1 MVVHVEHREPMT
13 AHRASPVGAWK
24 RHDGS
29 MAWHGYR
36 VIDAD
41 GHGGEPPRWRRRIPD
56 AFRSQMATYVRS
68 MKQTYADVP
77 GGGLQ
82 LSDGNPRQASWD
94 DEDEVDFDPTMRPGM
109 SDPAARLDDMDL
121 EGIDVTVMFPPGSGE
136 EWALGDPAFAGALC
150 RVLNDARAEYA
161 AFAPERLKLVAKLPM
176 LEPTMAAE
184 ELERCVTEHQFVGMV
199 TAQHILERNLDD
211 PAFDVVWASGAAA
224 RRPGVRA
231 RWRASA
237 RPGADRDRPVLD
249 TRLAK
254 HAIAHP
260 VGAMLALTSFT
271 VGGVLARFPDL
282 RVAFLE
288 AGAGWLPFWLERLDE
303 HWELLPEQAPALD
316 RPPSTYFLGRG
327 FVSCEPEERSVPWVL
342 DRVGD
347 ETVCYASDY
356 CHWDCAFPRSVE
368 LLAERAD
375 LSDARKAAVLA
386 SNAARLYG
394 LAVPGSGTLEP

>member
-1 MVVHVEHREPMT
+1 
-13 AHRASPVGAWK
+13 
-24 RHDGS
+24 
-29 MAWHGYR
+29 MAWQGYA
-36 VIDAD
+36 VVDAD

-56 AFRSQMATYVRS
+56 PFRARMAEYVAS
-68 MKQTYADVP
+68 MKRTYADVP

-82 LSDGNPRQASWD
+82 VSDANPRDATWD
-94 DEDEVDFDPTMRPGM
+94 DEDEVDFDPSMRVGM

-121 EGIDVTVMFPPGSGE
+121 EGIDVAVMFPPGSGE
-136 EWALGDPAFAGALC
+136 EWALGDPAFAAALC

-161 AFAPERLKLVAKLPM
+161 AHSPDRLKLVAKLPM

-184 ELERCVTEHQFVGMV
+184 ELERCVAEHHFVGMV
-199 TAQHILERNLDD
+199 TAQHVLDRNLDD
-211 PAFDVVWASGAAA
+211 PSFDVVWSTAERLGVPVCVHGGGQA
-224 RRPGVRA
+224 PGQVPIA
-231 RWRASA
+231 I
-237 RPGADRDRPVLD
+237 DRFS

-254 HAIAHP
+254 HAITHP

-271 VGGVLARFPDL
+271 VGGVLARFPTL

-316 RPPSTYFLGRG
+316 RPPSAYFAGRG

-347 ETVCYASDY
+347 AVCYASDY

-368 LLAERAD
+368 LLAERTD
-375 LSDARKAAVLA
+375 LSFAQKAAVLA
-386 SNAARLYG
+386 ENAAHLYG
-394 LAVPGSGTLEP
+394 LAVPGSGTLGT

>member
-1 MVVHVEHREPMT
+1 V
-13 AHRASPVGAWK
+13 
-24 RHDGS
+24 
-29 MAWHGYR
+29 AWHGYA

-56 AFRSQMATYVRS
+56 AFRSQMAAYVHS
-68 MKQTYADVP
+68 MKLTYADVP

-82 LSDGNPRQASWD
+82 LNDENPREATWD
-94 DEDEVDFDPTMRPGM
+94 DEDEVDFDPSMRAGM
-109 SDPAARLDDMDL
+109 SDPAARLEDMDL

-136 EWALGDPAFAGALC
+136 EWALGDATFAGALC
-150 RVLNDARAEYA
+150 RTLNDARAEYA
-161 AFAPERLKLVAKLPM
+161 AFAPERLKVVAKLPM
-176 LEPTMAAE
+176 LEPAMAAD
-184 ELERCVTEHQFVGMV
+184 ELERCVTEHRFVGMV

-211 PAFDVVWASGAAA
+211 PAFDVVWATAQRLGVPVCVHGGGQA
-224 RRPGVRA
+224 PGQVPIA
-231 RWRASA
+231 I
-237 RPGADRDRPVLD
+237 DRFS

-254 HAIAHP
+254 HAITHP

-316 RPPSTYFLGRG
+316 RPPSTYFSGRG

-356 CHWDCAFPRSVE
+356 CHWDCAFPRSVQ
-368 LLAERAD
+368 LLGERGD

-386 SNAARLYG
+386 GNAARLYG
-394 LAVPGSGTLEP
+394 LAVPESGTLEP

>member
-1 MVVHVEHREPMT
+1 
-13 AHRASPVGAWK
+13 
-24 RHDGS
+24 
-29 MAWHGYR
+29 MAWQGYA
-36 VIDAD
+36 VVDAD

-56 AFRSQMATYVRS
+56 AFRSRMAEYVAS
-68 MKQTYADVP
+68 MKRTYADVP

-82 LSDGNPRQASWD
+82 LSDANPREPTWD
-94 DEDEVDFDPTMRPGM
+94 DEDEVDFDPTMRAGM
-109 SDPAARLDDMDL
+109 SDPAARLQDMDL

-136 EWALGDPAFAGALC
+136 EWALGDAAFAGALC
-150 RVLNDARAEYA
+150 RVLNDARAEFA

-176 LEPTMAAE
+176 LEPAMAAE
-184 ELERCVTEHQFVGMV
+184 ELERCVTEHGFVGMV
-199 TAQHILERNLDD
+199 TAQHILDRNLDD
-211 PAFDVVWASGAAA
+211 PSFDVVWSTAERLRVPVCVHGGGQA
-224 RRPGVRA
+224 PGQVPVA
-231 RWRASA
+231 I
-237 RPGADRDRPVLD
+237 DRFS

-254 HAIAHP
+254 HAITHP

-316 RPPSTYFLGRG
+316 RPPSAYFAGRG
-327 FVSCEPEERSVPWVL
+327 FVSCEPEERGVPWVL

-347 ETVCYASDY
+347 VVCYASDY

-375 LSDARKAAVLA
+375 LSRSQKAAVLA
-386 SNAARLYG
+386 ANAARLYG
-394 LAVPGSGTLEP
+394 LAVPESGTLGP